1 MIIGVIKCGQKSY
14 NIYIYTM
21 SEKPVNDQ
29 SYGVLDRYGI
39 TIVNGI
45 ISKINYKR
53 LKWFVRQHQVY
64 RTK

>member
-1 MIIGVIKCGQKSY
+1 MGKPGLSLI
-14 NIYIYTM
+14 IYIYTM

-29 SYGVLDRYGI
+29 SYGVLDRYQI

-53 LKWFVRQHQVY
+53 LKLFVRQHQVY
-64 RTK
+64 KTK

>member
-1 MIIGVIKCGQKSY
+1 MGKPGLSLM
-14 NIYIYTM
+14 IYIYTM

-29 SYGVLDRYGI
+29 SYGVLDRYDI

-53 LKWFVRQHQVY
+53 LIWFVRQHKVY